1 MVDKDENCSVTKEDF
16 FGGSGHRLYDS
27 SGVPIDPT
35 VGTVVSSKPIPPLW
49 VGPYGC
55 AIYGF
60 LAERSQIL
68 QLSGLPIAN
77 SRLLRHRFQFN
88 TAIPNYNSGQG
99 RRIDV
104 FTQYTRIMKVFL
116 GGHIVLRE

>member
-1 MVDKDENCSVTKEDF
+1 MIDKDENCSVTKEDF
-16 FGGSGHRLYDS
+16 FGGSGYGLYNN
-27 SGVPIDPT
+27 GVPVDPT
-35 VGTVVSSKPIPPLW
+35 VGTIVSTNPIHPLW

-77 SRLLRHRFQFN
+77 ARLLRHKFQFD
-88 TAIPNYNSGQG
+88 TAIPTYNSGQG

-104 FTQYTRIMKVFL
+104 FTQYTKVMKVFL
-116 GGHIVLRE
+116 GGKITLRE